1 MEARVTTEAI
11 ILLIAAL
18 IPLGT
23 LAIGVTVI
31 REMRELERTLDDLIE
46 LRTVE
51 R

>member
-1 MEARVTTEAI
+1 VTAEAI
-11 ILLIAAL
+11 TLLIAAL

-23 LAIGVTVI
+23 LAIAATVI

-46 LRTVE
+46 LRTVK